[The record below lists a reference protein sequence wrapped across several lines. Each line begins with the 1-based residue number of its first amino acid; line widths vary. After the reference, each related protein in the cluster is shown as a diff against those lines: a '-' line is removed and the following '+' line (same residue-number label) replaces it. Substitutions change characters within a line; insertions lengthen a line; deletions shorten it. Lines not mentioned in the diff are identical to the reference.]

1 MPSKSSQIAALVA
14 GAMALV
20 APAAAQL
27 EGPQKFTNCGTASD
41 PVKVSN
47 RLCIGSTVF
56 APIHAAPFA
65 LSFVQL
71 VALDLTPNYL
81 PRGGKL
87 TILANMTFGTKIGAT
102 MTHGKV
108 EIDALVSPFVPSP
121 IFTQSEDMCLGAI
134 GGNTCNPSFAD
145 GAVAFEQAFQIPTS
159 IPSGVSLIGLRAP
172 LPTAE
177 FRGCQSHCSL
187 SLLPFP
193 SLPL

>member
-1 MPSKSSQIAALVA
+1 MGILVGTYIEHMPSKSSQIAALVA

-41 PVKVSN
+41 PVK
-47 RLCIGSTVF
+47 
-56 APIHAAPFA
+56 
-65 LSFVQL
+65 L

-159 IPSGVSLIGLRAP
+159 IPSGMTVYINAKTFDNTGDQ
-172 LPTAE
+172 TA
-177 FRGCQSHCSL
+177 CSQFQL
-187 SLLPFP
+187 TIR
-193 SLPL
+193 